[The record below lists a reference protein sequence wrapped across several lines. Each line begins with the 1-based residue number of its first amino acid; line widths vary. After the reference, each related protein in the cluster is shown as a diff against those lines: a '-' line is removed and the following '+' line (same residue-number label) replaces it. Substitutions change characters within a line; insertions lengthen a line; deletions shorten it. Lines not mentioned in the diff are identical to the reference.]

1 MKKLSFITGV
11 AICLTVIFAALG
23 AACGAVDQLARDE
36 RFYGD
41 MSRAAVAQE
50 LGTQDEAQVTAYIG
64 MDPAQQGA
72 FAAQMAVFMSG
83 ETDAQPEV
91 LNEKE
96 QQHMI
101 DVRNITMRA
110 AGMSKAFMSLA
121 AVMAVVAAWTGS
133 KLKKRFLP
141 CLVGGLAAVTMI
153 AVLGCG
159 VAARLAGGGFED
171 LFIRMHELM
180 FTNDLWLMNPDTDI
194 IIRMMPLPLFE
205 QALQSG
211 VSQALRMMGVVVVML
226 AAVHEMVL
234 RMIRR
239 HVVKGE

>member
-11 AICLTVIFAALG
+11 AICLTVIFVALG

-41 MSRAAVAQE
+41 MSRAAVAQA
-50 LGTQDEAQVTAYIG
+50 LNTQDDAQVTAYIG

-83 ETDAQPEV
+83 ETDAQAEV

-101 DVRNITMRA
+101 DVRNITMLA
-110 AGMSKAFMSLA
+110 ADMSKTFMSLA
-121 AVMAVVAAWTGS
+121 VVMAVVAAWTGS
-133 KLKKRFLP
+133 KLKKRLLP
-141 CLVGGLAAVTMI
+141 CLIGSLAAATMI

-159 VAARLAGGGFED
+159 ISAKLASGGFED

-180 FTNDLWLMNPDTDI
+180 FTNDLWMMDPNTDI

-211 VSQALRMMGVVVVML
+211 VSQALKMLIIVFVML
-226 AAVHEMVL
+226 IAVHEMVL